1 MPFNAESGKK
11 AGKISKRNRALPL
24 ELRGSI
30 NKLVNDILNDIDYK
44 TLTNSQKIKLL
55 DVALKYSLP
64 QLSIEK
70 PYEEPEVPQEFQ
82 ITIVGDDGTTE
93 THSTPLDENFT
104 LKKAFGVEQY
114 LKLIEFKRN
123 SRLITTAD

>member
-11 AGKISKRNRALPL
+11 AGKISKRGRALPL

-64 QLSIEK
+64 KLSIEK
-70 PYEEPEVPQEFQ
+70 PYEEKEAPQEFQ

-93 THSTPLDENFT
+93 THTNVLDENFSFSNMAGGNT
-104 LKKAFGVEQY
+104 SK
-114 LKLIEFKRN
+114 
-123 SRLITTAD
+123 

>member
-11 AGKISKRNRALPL
+11 AGKISKRGRALPL

-64 QLSIEK
+64 KLSIEK
-70 PYEEPEVPQEFQ
+70 PYEEPEEPQEFQ
-82 ITIVGDDGTTE
+82 INIIGDDGRVIE
-93 THSTPLDENFT
+93 THTNVLDENFSFSNMAGGNASKQRET
-104 LKKAFGVEQY
+104 
-114 LKLIEFKRN
+114 
-123 SRLITTAD
+123 SR